1 MKNLQQRAKFGQKV
15 LLISIVFF
23 IALFVGLGILT
34 DFSLETTRTP

>member
-15 LLISIVFF
+15 LLISIVFLV
-23 IALFVGLGILT
+23 ALFVALGVLT